1 MTTAQAIAERQNQR
15 AEALEAWAQEHGL
28 ALRLLDDGQQW
39 LAFAALRV
47 GRVLGDR
54 PALMRLLAYV
64 LAHCGMGLPG
74 PVIAALTGVSDRA
87 IRATKALTAEEL
99 LHSVR
104 TPPRGRGKPK
114 LGPEHAGTIA
124 KFLVEHPK
132 VQVSEI
138 LAFVHQELHVE
149 LDRKTLRV
157 YIARYGLGCLRGDM
171 LADAPFFSEER
182 TSAVHFS

>member
-1 MTTAQAIAERQNQR
+1 MATTEATRGRLAAR
-15 AEALEAWAQEHGL
+15 AEALEAWAEQHGL
-28 ALRLLDDGQQW
+28 VLGHLDDGQQW
-39 LAFAALRV
+39 LVFAALCV
-47 GRVLGDR
+47 GGTLGGA

-87 IRATKALTAEEL
+87 IRATKALSAEQL
-99 LHSVR
+99 LLSVR

-114 LGPEHAGTIA
+114 LGPEHAGA
-124 KFLVEHPK
+124 VGKFLVEHRN
-132 VQVSEI
+132 VHVAEV
-138 LAFVHQELHVE
+138 LAFVREELQVE

-157 YIARYGLGCLRGDM
+157 YIARYGLGCLRADM
-171 LADAPFFSEER
+171 LVDAPFLSAAQ